1 MSDFIC
7 ENISVNAAGH
17 LCFGGQDTADL
28 AARYGTPLYLMDE
41 DRLRHN
47 MRVYTEAFQRC
58 FVPGSR
64 ALYAAKANAFRQI
77 FRIAQEEGMGVDVV
91 SAGEIHTAKQAGFDM
106 RYAYFHSNN
115 KTDEDIRFAM
125 DCGVGCFVVDGEEEL
140 RAISAEAE
148 QRGEKQKVL
157 LRLTPGIDPHT
168 YAAVD
173 TGRVDS
179 KFGGAIETGQGEAI
193 TALALSLPGVDLAG
207 FHCHVGSQVF
217 DEDVFE
223 RASVVMLEYI
233 AMIAGKYGYLARE
246 LDLGG
251 GYGVPYVFSD
261 GTVDIGARIAEVAA
275 VIRKTCERLGIA
287 EPAILMEPG
296 RSIVA
301 DAGMTLYTV
310 GAVKRIPGYKNYVS
324 VDGGMSDNP
333 RYALYGSKYTCYAA
347 EKMNEPAALR
357 CDLVGRCC
365 ESGDV
370 IQPDIG
376 MPESIRRGDLAA
388 VCTTGAYN
396 YAMASNYNRIPRPPI
411 VMLRGGESYVAVRRE
426 TWDDLIALDK

>member
-1 MSDFIC
+1 MGGFLCD
-7 ENISVNAAGH
+7 NISVSAAGH
-17 LCFGGQDTADL
+17 LCFGGQDTAAL
-28 AARYGTPLYLMDE
+28 AAQYGTPLYLMDE
-41 DRLRHN
+41 DRLRYN
-47 MRVYTEAFQRC
+47 MRVYTTAFRQH

-64 ALYAAKANAFRQI
+64 VLYASKACAFRQI
-77 FRIAQEEGMGVDVV
+77 LRIAQEEGLGVDVV

-106 RYAYFHSNN
+106 AGAYFHSNN
-115 KTDEDIRFAM
+115 KTDADIRFAM
-125 DCGVGCFVVDGEEEL
+125 DCAVGCFVVDGEEEL
-140 RAISAEAE
+140 RAIDAEAAG
-148 QRGEKQKVL
+148 RGIKQKVL

-179 KFGGAIETGQGEAI
+179 KFGSAIETGQAEAF
-193 TALALSLPGVDLAG
+193 TALALSLPHIDLAD

-223 RASVVMLEYI
+223 RAGVVMLEFI
-233 AMIAGKYGYLARE
+233 AMIAGKYGYTARE

-251 GYGVPYVFSD
+251 GYGVPYVASD
-261 GTVDIGARIAEVAA
+261 GSADIGARLAEVAA
-275 VIRKTCERLGIA
+275 VIHEACARLGIS
-287 EPAILMEPG
+287 EPAVLMEPG

-310 GAVKRIPGYKNYVS
+310 GSVKRIPGYKNYVS

-333 RYALYGSKYTCYAA
+333 RFALYGSKYTCFAA
-347 EKMNEPAALR
+347 EKMNEPCTLR

-370 IQPDIG
+370 IQPDIM
-376 MPESIRRGDLAA
+376 MPESMRRGDLAA

-396 YAMASNYNRIPRPPI
+396 YSMASNYNRIPRPPI
-411 VMLRGGESYVAVRRE
+411 VMLRGGESYIAVRRE
-426 TWDDLIALDK
+426 SLDDLIALDD